1 MATITIT
8 GLDAVAHRLK
18 TIDDIAL
25 HLGPPMDKS
34 LKHLQRRLGRTV
46 RKSPGAFSRLATPAQ
61 KRAYWAKVRADEIT
75 HLPNSGYR
83 RTNTI
88 GRKLTTKITRH
99 ANGMTGELADNAPGA
114 IYVIGERQQPFH
126 KESGWPQIDDV
137 AAKEAKA
144 IQGYFDDA
152 IRNLLRR

>member
-1 MATITIT
+1 MTTITIT

-25 HLGPPMDKS
+25 HLGPPMTKS
-34 LKHLQRRLGRTV
+34 LMHLQRRMARYP
-46 RKSPGAFSRLATPAQ
+46 RKSPGAFTRLATPAQ
-61 KRAYWAKVRADEIT
+61 KRAYWARVKSGEIST
-75 HLPNSGYR
+75 DPRTGYR
-83 RTNTI
+83 RSGTL
-88 GRKLTTKITRH
+88 GRKFSHKVTRH
-99 ANGMTGELADNAPGA
+99 ANGMTGELTNNAPGA

-137 AAKEAKA
+137 AAKESKA